1 MSGNDELTRSELAPS
16 TSWRNRDYDP
26 RLAASFVDLAGAV
39 REFQN
44 LLAGAT
50 PPSELSADL
59 ANRVRAMA
67 LELAQFQVPERNAMF
82 GHVDVPGRAQT
93 LSPVFASTRWDR
105 DGVAGVVRFGRF
117 YLGGNGAVHGGA
129 IPLIFDE
136 VLGRLANTDRR
147 PSRTAYLHVNYRA
160 VTPLDTDLSI
170 EAHFEREEGRK
181 RFLVATLKAGDVVLA
196 DAEGLFVQLNPGQP

>member
-1 MSGNDELTRSELAPS
+1 MSGNDELTRAEPS
-16 TSWRNRDYDP
+16 PRTSWRNRDYDP
-26 RLAASFVDLAGAV
+26 RLTASFVDLAGAV

-44 LLAGAT
+44 QLAGAT

-59 ANRVRAMA
+59 ASRMRAMT

-93 LSPVFASTRWDR
+93 LSPVFTSTQWDR
-105 DGVAGVVRFGRF
+105 DGVCGTVRFGRF

-160 VTPLDTDLSI
+160 ITPLDTDLSI
-170 EAHFEREEGRK
+170 EARFEREEGRK
-181 RFLVATLKAGDVVLA
+181 RFLAAELRAGDVVVA